1 MSLLAPIASPFD
13 LVHVALDLDT
23 TGLDSSRDTIIEV
36 GAVKFQGD
44 RQIDSFQSFVNP
56 GRPIPDHIQRL
67 THISPHQVERAPMFG
82 SIADDLAAFIGDHP
96 VIGHN
101 VSFDVGFLASHG
113 LPLDNSAYD
122 TWDLASVFLP
132 RSMQYS
138 LSQLTSFLGVNHSDP
153 HRALS
158 DAKATWGV
166 FLQLLRRAAEL
177 DRGLM
182 GYITGLA
189 VRSRWAI
196 APLLQGLEATADVG
210 AASSGLT
217 GLDMENLAV
226 RLGRPEQRRPDH
238 NLSSLT
244 QQNVAQFLGPKGYFS
259 QTFSG
264 FEHRPEQEEM
274 LAAVTDAIYGGHHLV
289 VEGGTGVGKSMAY
302 LLPAVLFALSQG
314 RRVVISTNTINLQE
328 QLLRKDIPAMVEVI
342 SDLANTQAQRQ
353 SRRAVRALRSYNQQ
367 LAAMRLRARGVSPVV
382 LRPLNIDVVD
392 VSTPSGRSALLLGM
406 LSYFFVF
413 ALLTGGMN
421 LAIDSTAGER
431 ERGSLEPLL
440 CLPVTRDQLI
450 FGKRFAACL
459 FMAVSLGLSL
469 VAFYVMLKFVPLE
482 KLGMT
487 PNFGPGVVAKAFLL
501 FVPFTLLGASLMTLV
516 ASFTKSFKEAQTW
529 LSVVLLAPT
538 LPILIVS
545 ILMVRPS
552 TELMLIPSL
561 SQHLLLVGLIKNE
574 PVNMLHVLV
583 SVSGT
588 LIIGGMVTLICA
600 RLYRREGLLG

>member
-1 MSLLAPIASPFD
+1 MNPLRTVFLKEVRDNLRDRRTLLSALLMGPLFGPILFAFVINISLKQSLSDDSEPLDVPVVGHEYAPNLIAFLKSNNINISTAPADRAAAVEAVKTGEHD
-13 LVHVALDLDT
+13 LVLV
-23 TGLDSSRDTIIEV
+23 
-36 GAVKFQGD
+36 
-44 RQIDSFQSFVNP
+44 
-56 GRPIPDHIQRL
+56 IPE
-67 THISPHQVERAPMFG
+67 TFG
-82 SIADDLAAFIGDHP
+82 
-96 VIGHN
+96 
-101 VSFDVGFLASHG
+101 
-113 LPLDNSAYD
+113 
-122 TWDLASVFLP
+122 
-132 RSMQYS
+132 
-138 LSQLTSFLGVNHSDP
+138 
-153 HRALS
+153 
-158 DAKATWGV
+158 
-166 FLQLLRRAAEL
+166 
-177 DRGLM
+177 
-182 GYITGLA
+182 
-189 VRSRWAI
+189 
-196 APLLQGLEATADVG
+196 
-210 AASSGLT
+210 
-217 GLDMENLAV
+217 
-226 RLGRPEQRRPDH
+226 
-238 NLSSLT
+238 
-244 QQNVAQFLGPKGYFS
+244 
-259 QTFSG
+259 
-264 FEHRPEQEEM
+264 
-274 LAAVTDAIYGGHHLV
+274 
-289 VEGGTGVGKSMAY
+289 
-302 LLPAVLFALSQG
+302 
-314 RRVVISTNTINLQE
+314 E
-328 QLLRKDIPAMVEVI
+328 QLADTVPAMVEVI
-342 SDLANTQAQRQ
+342 SDLANTRAQRQ

-367 LAAMRLRARGVSPVV
+367 LAAMRLVARGVSPAV

-450 FGKRFAACL
+450 FGKIFAACL

-469 VAFYVMLKFVPLE
+469 VSFHVMLKFVPLE

-487 PNFGPGVVAKAFLL
+487 PNFGPLVVAKAFLL

-574 PVNMLHVLV
+574 PVDMLHVLV

-588 LIIGGMVTLICA
+588 LIIGGIVTLICA